1 MTNPFRASPA
11 CRRLWFVILISML
24 AGRAGQRAG
33 AETRPPQGE
42 KDLRFWMENM
52 LVHHRYT
59 TEEAAAV
66 TGLTPAKIA
75 SARERLHLPDRPP
88 KSEPSAPL
96 KVLPYP
102 GGRHPRLGFFDGAIE
117 PQRDTKL
124 SVFTPWDD
132 GGYVVVDAP
141 EAIWSNLGL
150 TYLAHRHIDTIWSSQ
165 GITLEK
171 LEWSHRADGAWR
183 SERRLPN
190 GISFGVRA
198 MPRAGHVE
206 FVWWLLNGT
215 AAPLLNLRAQVCAML
230 GHADGFAAQ
239 SEDNKRIEAPFAAVH
254 DPSGRRWIITAWD
267 GLDRAWQNPPV
278 PCLHSDPRLSD
289 CPPGEIRS
297 ARGWLWFYEGDDVG
311 SELQR
316 LRRTYVEAPVPA
328 APKTLE
334 PVPDKLVVL
343 TFDDSSASHFT
354 TVRPLLKELG
364 FGATFF
370 ITEGFGFSADKTNYM
385 TWEQI
390 AVLHREGFEIGNH
403 TRSHTSLTGETLAG
417 LREEV
422 RFINDRCAARGI
434 PQPVSFAY
442 PGNAIHPAALP
453 ILQELGLQ
461 WARRGAQ
468 PERPYESGEG
478 IAYEPMQDHPLLL
491 PTSGDARPD
500 WTLSH
505 LRKAVEGARDG
516 RIAVLQFHGVP
527 DREHPWVSTPPERF
541 AEYMRWLKT
550 EGYRGVSVRALARY
564 IDPADRPAEP
574 WAVIEKRQAAGKA
587 IQPSQPPSR

>member
-1 MTNPFRASPA
+1 MLDMLRISPA
-11 CRRLWFVILISML
+11 QSRLWLVIVIIALVCG
-24 AGRAGQRAG
+24 AGHTAA

-66 TGLTPAKIA
+66 TGLTPAEIA
-75 SARERLHLPDRPP
+75 STRERLHLPDGPQ
-88 KSEPSAPL
+88 KSSPSAPM

-102 GGRHPRLGFFDGAIE
+102 GGRHPRLSFLDGAIE

-132 GGYVVVDAP
+132 GGDVVVDTP

-165 GITLEK
+165 GITMEK
-171 LEWSHRADGAWR
+171 QEWSHRAD
-183 SERRLPN
+183 
-190 GISFGVRA
+190 
-198 MPRAGHVE
+198 
-206 FVWWLLNGT
+206 
-215 AAPLLNLRAQVCAML
+215 
-230 GHADGFAAQ
+230 
-239 SEDNKRIEAPFAAVH
+239 
-254 DPSGRRWIITAWD
+254 
-267 GLDRAWQNPPV
+267 
-278 PCLHSDPRLSD
+278 HSDPRLSD
-289 CPPGEIRS
+289 CPPGETRT

-311 SELQR
+311 SEFQR
-316 LRRTYVEAPVPA
+316 MRRTYVEAPVPA

-343 TFDDSSASHFT
+343 TSDDGSASHFT

-370 ITEGFGFSADKTNYM
+370 ITGGFGFPTGEIFM

-390 AVLHREGFEIGNH
+390 AVLHREGFQIGNH
-403 TRSHTSLTGETLAG
+403 TRSHTSITGETLAG

-422 RFINDRCAARGI
+422 RFINDRCAAHGI
-434 PQPVSFAY
+434 PRPVSFAY

-453 ILQELGLQ
+453 IRQELGLQ

-468 PERPYESGEG
+468 PERPYGSGEG
-478 IAYEPMQDHPLLL
+478 IAYEPMKDHPLLL

-500 WTLSH
+500 WTLID
-505 LRKAVEGARDG
+505 LRKAVEGARHG

-527 DREHPWVSTPPERF
+527 DREHPWVSRP
-541 AEYMRWLKT
+541 K
-550 EGYRGVSVRALARY
+550 RGFPG
-564 IDPADRPAEP
+564 ICD
-574 WAVIEKRQAAGKA
+574 G
-587 IQPSQPPSR
+587 